1 MMRQPERHRSSCGYG
16 VQQDD
21 VLLETEALGEAWLAA
36 MRRGDFLAAWRVSD
50 RVLAERRTA
59 GPCFA
64 LPRHEQWVWDGRP
77 LAGQRVLVRCYH
89 GLGDTIQFARLLP
102 RLAQIA
108 RRVAVWAQPALIP
121 LLQTLPA
128 RLHVLPLHDGTPEVD
143 YDVDIESM
151 ELAHALRISLA
162 TLPEAVPYLHVPP
175 DPRLSPHFSV
185 GLLARAGGWD
195 PRRSVPTR
203 QLAALARLP
212 GVHAFS
218 LQLDEPIP
226 GACDISTADVW
237 TLARRVQALDL
248 VITVDTMLAHLAGA
262 LAVPTW
268 LLLPAEAD
276 WRWMA
281 ERQDSPWY
289 PTLRLFRQPAPG
301 DWSSVL
307 QAVTDALHEAR
318 A

>member
-1 MMRQPERHRSSCGYG
+1 

-21 VLLETEALGEAWLAA
+21 VLVVVETEALGGAWLAA
-36 MRRGDFLAAWRVSD
+36 MRRGDFAAAWQISDRALAAQR
-50 RVLAERRTA
+50 AA
-59 GPCFA
+59 GPCFDR
-64 LPRHEQWVWDGRP
+64 PRHEQWVWDGRP

-102 RLAQIA
+102 TLAQIA
-108 RRVAVWAQPALIP
+108 QSVTVWAQPALIP

-128 RLHVLPLHDGTPEVD
+128 RLHFLPLHDGTPEVD
-143 YDVDIESM
+143 YDVDVESM
-151 ELAHALRISLA
+151 ELAHALRISLE
-162 TLPEAVPYLHVPP
+162 TLPRDVPYLHVPP
-175 DPRLSPHFSV
+175 EPRLSPDFSV

-195 PRRSVPTR
+195 TRRSVPTA
-203 QLAALARLP
+203 QLSELARLP
-212 GVHAFS
+212 GVHAVS

-226 GACDISTADVW
+226 GARDWSTPDLC

-268 LLLPAEAD
+268 VLLPAEAD
-276 WRWMA
+276 WRWMTD
-281 ERQDSPWY
+281 RDDSPWY

-307 QAVTDALHEAR
+307 AAVSDALREAR